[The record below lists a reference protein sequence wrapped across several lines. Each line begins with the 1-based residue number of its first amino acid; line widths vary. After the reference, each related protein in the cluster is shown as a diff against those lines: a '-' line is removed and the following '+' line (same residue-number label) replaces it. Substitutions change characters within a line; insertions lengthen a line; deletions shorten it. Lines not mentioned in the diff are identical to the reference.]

1 LAQAGASHFYSRDGS
16 STNPLQHLRLNLSIV
31 TCIDHLTH
39 RQRPHFT
46 MEAEAASKAG
56 GRGNATAQD
65 MVRELRAQGLSD
77 TQVRAEL
84 AAKGYKKSRIS
95 QLINAVP
102 KEVSQPPHQRQQE
115 KRGLK
120 RRHEGR

>member
-1 LAQAGASHFYSRDGS
+1 
-16 STNPLQHLRLNLSIV
+16 
-31 TCIDHLTH
+31 
-39 RQRPHFT
+39 
-46 MEAEAASKAG
+46 MEAEAVAKAG
-56 GRGNATAQD
+56 GRGNASAQD

-102 KEVSQPPHQRQQE
+102 GEASQPRPQRQQE
-115 KRGLK
+115 KRSLK
-120 RRHEGR
+120 RRSEGQ